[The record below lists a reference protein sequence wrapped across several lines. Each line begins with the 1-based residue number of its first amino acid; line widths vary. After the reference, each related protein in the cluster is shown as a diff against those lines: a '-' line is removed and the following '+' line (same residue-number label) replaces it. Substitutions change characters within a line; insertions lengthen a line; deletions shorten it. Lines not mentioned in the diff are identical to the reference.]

1 MIPDGLNPIGLE
13 IELVPIARAM
23 SGIEVAEMR
32 KISPAWCRRP
42 EAVAIYAL
50 AQKTTDADLLTVL
63 SRYMTEDPYMMPAI
77 QHMTEAPPTEDI
89 GHWMYEGWQSRTEKE
104 LLGKYNEATTIQQK
118 SGYLTA
124 LLSLFHQSIPNAYVV
139 DVAHPSPPED
149 FLLAHSGVPFIP
161 KGDITTIKAKAK
173 SGKTQLVKQ
182 IIAALIS
189 PNGACNGLISVKGTP
204 SRIFWMDTEQSFC
217 SSDKAYKSVLRLAG
231 LPDTNN
237 SENLRLINTRML
249 SYKER
254 LDILK
259 EETRG
264 GTYDLVVIDGIKDL
278 VKNIND
284 PGETDNIIS
293 EILRLTQTHRFNLLC
308 VIHENPRSDEDKMR
322 GWLGTELANKSFE
335 VFEVSIDSDSGVFT
349 VKNSERREKTVP
361 SFGFQFDDNDDLVA
375 CAPAEKG
382 QGQGQ
387 KRETKEEKDW
397 NLFVRCFEKNID
409 LAMTKEEIVN
419 EHLRLN
425 TLKESTAKNRI
436 KSYFHQKRLVANG
449 PFDEKGTRF
458 GLSTEEKIKIRE
470 RLAGPPEDDEAPF

>member
-1 MIPDGLNPIGLE
+1 MTDDLNSIRLE
-13 IELVPIARAM
+13 FELVPIARAM
-23 SGIEVAEMR
+23 SGIEVDEMR
-32 KISPAWCRRP
+32 KISPAWCLRK

-50 AQKTTDADLLTVL
+50 AQKTSDADLLPALTRFL
-63 SRYMTEDPYMMPAI
+63 SEDPYLMPAVR
-77 QHMTEAPPTEDI
+77 HMTEAPPTEEI
-89 GHWMYEGWQSRTEKE
+89 RQKMYEDWRSRTEKE
-104 LLGKYNEATTIQQK
+104 LLSKYNEATTVQQK
-118 SGYLTA
+118 AGYLTA
-124 LLSLFHQSIPNAYVV
+124 ILSLFNQSVPNAYVV
-139 DVAHPSPPED
+139 DVAYPSPPED
-149 FLLAHSGVPFIP
+149 FLLAHEGVSFIP

-189 PNGACNGLISVKGTP
+189 PNGICNGLTNAKGTP
-204 SRIFWMDTEQSFC
+204 CRIFWMDTEQSFC
-217 SSDKAYKSVLRLAG
+217 SSDMAYKSVLRLAG
-231 LPDTNN
+231 LPDTTNN
-237 SENLRLINTRML
+237 DNLRLINTRML
-249 SYKER
+249 GYKER

-259 EETRG
+259 YETRG
-264 GTYDLVVIDGIKDL
+264 GSYDLVVIDGIKDL

-335 VFEVSIDSDSGVFT
+335 VFEVSIDQGSGVFT

-361 SFGFQFDDNDDLVA
+361 SFGFQFDENDNLVS
-375 CAPAEKG
+375 CEPIEQG

-387 KRETKEEKDW
+387 KRETKEERDW
-397 NLFVRCFEKNID
+397 NLFVRCFEKNWD
-409 LAMTKEEIVN
+409 LALTKEEIVN

-436 KSYFHQKRLVANG
+436 KSYFHQKRLVSNG

-470 RLAGPPEDDEAPF
+470 RLAGPPEDQDLPF